1 MFKNKV
7 VVVTGESEESA
18 KPSQK
23 NSVRQVRRYVSSTFW
38 KTTIISV
45 IWLISRCWKILPKR

>member
-7 VVVTGESEESA
+7 VVVTGGA
-18 KPSQK
+18 RGIGKATQK
-23 NSVRQVRRYVSSTFW
+23 NSVRQVHRYVSSIFW
-38 KTTIISV
+38 KTTITSV